1 MSSRRKKD
9 RQVGEGTGGVY
20 RYIESCGEIS
30 SPVMYEPCL
39 GRRGWLFGYPRL
51 CAIPAASLFSTSVC
65 VTLPLALR
73 HKTSVRLLEDFS
85 QVCITQH
92 ELVGTCA
99 AGGRTSSKAVG
110 TRQRS
115 KVTNCLAELETCQQL
130 STFLVCYRRTPLR
143 LHRRMPSMCEGRY
156 TNDASDA
163 RAAPSF

>member
-1 MSSRRKKD
+1 MAIWLSATLCHPS
-9 RQVGEGTGGVY
+9 GVSFFDFCL
-20 RYIESCGEIS
+20 RYA
-30 SPVMYEPCL
+30 PL
-39 GRRGWLFGYPRL
+39 GPPTQEFFR
-51 CAIPAASLFSTSVC
+51 S
-65 VTLPLALR
+65 
-73 HKTSVRLLEDFS
+73 SVRLLEDFS

-156 TNDASDA
+156 TNDASDYGC
-163 RAAPSF
+163 RAGSASCRKSKNYLSCYMMHGVRRLE